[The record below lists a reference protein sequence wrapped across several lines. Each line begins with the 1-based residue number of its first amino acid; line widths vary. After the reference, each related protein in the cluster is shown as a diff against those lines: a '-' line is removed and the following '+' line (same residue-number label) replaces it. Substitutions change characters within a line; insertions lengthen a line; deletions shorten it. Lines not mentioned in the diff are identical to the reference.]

1 MLLEAS
7 LDVSC
12 ESVVWTSEDGV
23 SYACFS
29 GTFAIVTCQMVPYLG
44 VWEREDGIG
53 KGPSDTPILPV
64 LWRMNIEL
72 LGVVLKG

>member
-1 MLLEAS
+1 MSDVDLWFGLLKM
-7 LDVSC
+7 
-12 ESVVWTSEDGV
+12 ESVMHASV
-23 SYACFS
+23 ALLLL
-29 GTFAIVTCQMVPYLG
+29 CQMVPYLG

-72 LGVVLKG
+72 PGDVLKD